1 MRGTPEDLPHTEHQE
16 INARFWPVIVRQI
29 NFPAFRALNSMM
41 NMGTLR
47 QSSAT
52 RLFEDLWSD
61 GSLFNDTD
69 RNWRVKP
76 VD

>member
-1 MRGTPEDLPHTEHQE
+1 MIGTPEDLPHAEHHE
-16 INARFWPVIVRQI
+16 INARFWPIIVPMI
-29 NFPAFRALNSMM
+29 NFPAFRALNTMSEQ
-41 NMGTLR
+41 GTLR

-52 RLFEDLWSD
+52 RLLKDLWSD
-61 GSLFNDTD
+61 GSLLDDTN

>member
-1 MRGTPEDLPHTEHQE
+1 MRGTPEDLPHAEHHA
-16 INARFWPVIVRQI
+16 INERFWPIIVPSI
-29 NFPAFRALNSMM
+29 NFPAFRALNGMM
-41 NMGTLR
+41 AQGTLR

-61 GSLFNDTD
+61 GSVFDDTN

>member
-1 MRGTPEDLPHTEHQE
+1 MMGTPENLPHSEHGP
-16 INARFWPVIVRQI
+16 INEKFWPIIVRQT
-29 NFPAFRALNSMM
+29 NFPAFRALNGMM
-41 NMGTLR
+41 SMGTLR

-61 GSLFNDTD
+61 GSLFDDTN